1 MTCAH
6 PLDTAGR
13 RSAGSDPPQIWKGMV
28 RRPDWDTGGVSIEYT
43 LLAAFIA
50 AVVAAAIFAL
60 HGVVAG
66 LFTDGSNAFP

>member
-1 MTCAH
+1 
-6 PLDTAGR
+6 
-13 RSAGSDPPQIWKGMV
+13 MV